1 MFKINKSKETKIRN
15 ILTIIA
21 GIVFT
26 ILAVKYTIS
35 ARRDLIFD
43 VLASIIIVG
52 IFYKFYN
59 KLHQDWKS
67 YFTLIFA
74 LVLHDLFFYSTSPL
88 GIRFEFYMHFVGGFT
103 IAIITDRAF
112 GEKISK
118 PKRILLL
125 VIFALGIG
133 VIGEMIEW
141 GGYKVLGI
149 GEGFFRF
156 GAGDEG
162 GWDNSIFDLIFNSIG
177 AITFASST
185 LLRKG

>member
-1 MFKINKSKETKIRN
+1 MFKINKSKDSKIKN

-21 GIVFT
+21 GIIFT
-26 ILAVKYTIS
+26 VLAVKYTIS
-35 ARRDLIFD
+35 MRRDLIFD

-52 IFYKFYN
+52 IFYKLYN
-59 KLHQDWKS
+59 KLHQDCKS

-74 LVLHDLFFYSTSPL
+74 LTLHDLFFYSTSPF

-112 GEKISK
+112 REKISR
-118 PKRILLL
+118 PKRFMLL

-141 GGYKVLGI
+141 AGYKV
-149 GEGFFRF
+149 
-156 GAGDEG
+156 
-162 GWDNSIFDLIFNSIG
+162 
-177 AITFASST
+177 
-185 LLRKG
+185 

>member
-1 MFKINKSKETKIRN
+1 MFKINKSRDNKIKN
-15 ILTIIA
+15 LLTIIA
-21 GIVFT
+21 GIIFT

-35 ARRDLIFD
+35 MRRDLIFD

-52 IFYKFYN
+52 IFYKLYN
-59 KLHQDWKS
+59 KLHQDYKS

-74 LVLHDLFFYSTSPL
+74 LTLHDLFFYSTSPF

-112 GEKISK
+112 REKTSK
-118 PKRILLL
+118 PKRFLLL
-125 VIFALGIG
+125 IVFALGIG

-141 GGYKVLGI
+141 AGYKVLGI
-149 GEGFFRF
+149 GEGFFKF

-177 AITFASST
+177 ATMLAIST
-185 LLRKG
+185 LLRKK